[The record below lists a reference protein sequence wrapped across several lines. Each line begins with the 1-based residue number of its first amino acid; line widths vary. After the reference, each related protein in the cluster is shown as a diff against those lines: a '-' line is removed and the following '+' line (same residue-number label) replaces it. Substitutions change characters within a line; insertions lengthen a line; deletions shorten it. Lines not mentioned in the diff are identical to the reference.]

1 MEETEIE
8 SKVSRKKMFYLSKTL
23 RIVSLLIYEAI
34 FSPKRK
40 KQTRQIHFFR
50 IQSKGKHKN
59 YDLWEYDE
67 ASSWKKMLFFIWKM
81 HKHTHPVKSRVWWS
95 ETATIPA
102 VVFSAM
108 RERLHRLRVV
118 RRVDGFCTQKKNMV
132 LYTNSTY
139 KPSVARRLSLA
150 SISHIFRC
158 STSRYCLDE
167 PEHVRKFMN

>member
-40 KQTRQIHFFR
+40 KQTRQIHFFV
-50 IQSKGKHKN
+50 SKAKANTKTTICESMMKRRHEKRC
-59 YDLWEYDE
+59 YF
-67 ASSWKKMLFFIWKM
+67 LFEKCINT
-81 HKHTHPVKSRVWWS
+81 HTVKSRVWWS

-118 RRVDGFCTQKKNMV
+118 RRVDGFCNTEKKHGSV
-132 LYTNSTY
+132 HELYLQTICGQA
-139 KPSVARRLSLA
+139 PFAG
-150 SISHIFRC
+150 
-158 STSRYCLDE
+158 
-167 PEHVRKFMN
+167 